1 MPIENEGIFD
11 GWHIAGSSGLIDMEF
26 RRWDL
31 TEHLHITSSRSGPAR
46 VFSHKPTLVSV
57 IDDGSIAHNGRRTG
71 MLYRVAETVREDDL
85 VPVPHSTIGEGQE
98 SAHRAPAAHRRHC
111 ASADRPG

>member
-1 MPIENEGIFD
+1 MPIVETL
-11 GWHIAGSSGLIDMEF
+11 WLHGSPEELSTLRVGSTTTPDERL
-26 RRWDL
+26 
-31 TEHLHITSSRSGPAR
+31 AR
-46 VFSHKPTLVSV
+46 VFSHKPTLMSVS
-57 IDDGSIAHNGRRTG
+57 DDGTIAHNGHCAG
-71 MLYRVAETVREDDL
+71 MLHRVSEAVGADDL